1 MDRPYGL
8 YDHLN
13 KFIAVIS
20 ANPLMYTSYCLV
32 SLLKVTLSGL
42 SPLIEAYLATD
53 SHVFDR
59 IPQIM
64 LTAAPDES
72 YLNPIR
78 KKLSRL
84 FLAGIFNVAPL
95 PLLQYASA
103 FIFKLIIFHD
113 NKVTNIKGI
122 IGTNWRCCIRLKSG
136 TIIFNAHY
144 FTASSYIPLSAA

>member
-1 MDRPYGL
+1 MKFLSFLDNDYL
-8 YDHLN
+8 MNKNDHLN

-103 FIFKLIIFHD
+103 FIFKLLDFDHFSIKILQNFIFISFLY
-113 NKVTNIKGI
+113 TY
-122 IGTNWRCCIRLKSG
+122 SQ
-136 TIIFNAHY
+136 
-144 FTASSYIPLSAA
+144 S